1 MTNLCSLSKAQL
13 NIAVIIVASSIALA
27 LEALDYRAAAMTIQA
42 FAILATCV
50 ALYRMVQTTRLIGQA
65 RDVCQR
71 IAAGDF
77 EARILHIPDN
87 GRTGDMLRAVNDV
100 IDGCDAFVREAT
112 AAMDAVQH
120 RRYFRRILPG
130 GLHGALLRGAKTIN
144 AATDSIESRIDS
156 FAQQAAQLESAVT
169 DVVSSLDEDSRGMR
183 DTAGSLTSG
192 ASLTRERLT
201 SVAAAAEQA
210 SNNMRSVA
218 AATTEL
224 SASAREVGAEIG
236 RSAEV
241 VGRAVSRVS
250 DASANVASLRSVA
263 ERIAEVVK
271 SIEVIAGQTN
281 LLALNATIEAARAGE
296 AGRGF
301 AVVAAEVKALAEQT
315 AKFTGEIEDQVE
327 HVHSAADLVSRSIGE
342 IGTVMS
348 EVDDITAAVAG
359 AAEAQTAATADI
371 AKNIEQAYDVV
382 SDIAGSIQ
390 AVTASARDTEQSA
403 ASTMTASTH
412 LSSQSETLA
421 HRIRDYLGRVRA
433 DMLAQRAA

>member
-1 MTNLCSLSKAQL
+1 MTNSCSLSRALL
-13 NIAVIIVASSIALA
+13 NLGVVIAGALLAIALQA
-27 LEALDYRAAAMTIQA
+27 MQYQTAAWAMQAVVIGAAVMAIYRVVETAKLIDQA
-42 FAILATCV
+42 S
-50 ALYRMVQTTRLIGQA
+50 
-65 RDVCQR
+65 DVCKR
-71 IAAGDF
+71 ISRGDF
-77 EARILHIPDN
+77 EARILHIGER
-87 GRTGDMLRAVNDV
+87 GRTGELLLTVNDV

-112 AAMDAVQH
+112 AAMHAVQQH
-120 RRYFRRILPG
+120 RYFRRILPDG
-130 GLHGALLRGAKTIN
+130 MHGALLRGAKTIN
-144 AATDSIESRIDS
+144 AATDSIEARIDS
-156 FAQQAAQLESAVT
+156 FAQQAAQLEAAVS

-201 SVAAAAEQA
+201 AVAAASEQA
-210 SNNMRSVA
+210 SSNMRSVA

-241 VGRAVSRVS
+241 VGRAVTRVS
-250 DASANVASLRSVA
+250 EASANVASLRSVA

-315 AKFTGEIEDQVE
+315 AKFTGEIEDQVD
-327 HVHSAADLVSRSIGE
+327 HVHSAADLVSQSIGE
-342 IGTVMS
+342 IGEVMT
-348 EVDDITAAVAG
+348 EVDNITAAVAG
-359 AAEAQTAATADI
+359 AAEAQSAATADI
-371 AKNIEQAYDVV
+371 ARNIEQAYDVV
-382 SDIAGSIQ
+382 SEIAGSIQ

-403 ASTMTASTH
+403 ALTMTASTH

-433 DMLAQRAA
+433 DMLAQRAG

>member
-13 NIAVIIVASSIALA
+13 NLAVIIVASSIALA
-27 LEALDYRAAAMTIQA
+27 LEALDYRPAAMTIQG
-42 FAILATCV
+42 FAILASCL
-50 ALYRMVQTTRLIGQA
+50 ALYRMVQTTRLISQA
-65 RDVCQR
+65 REVCLR

-77 EARILHIPDN
+77 EARILRIPDN

-144 AATDSIESRIDS
+144 AATDSIEQRINT
-156 FAQQAAQLESAVT
+156 FAQQAEQLENAVT
-169 DVVSSLDEDSRGMR
+169 GVVSSLDEDSRGMR

-201 SVAAAAEQA
+201 TVAASAEHA
-210 SNNMRSVA
+210 SSNMRSVA

-250 DASANVASLRSVA
+250 EASANVASLRSVA
-263 ERIAEVVK
+263 ERISEVVK

-315 AKFTGEIEDQVE
+315 AKATGEIGQHISGIQSATNESVNAIREIGMTIGRMSEISSAIAAAVEEQGAATQEISRNVQQAAHGTQQVSANITDVQRGATE
-327 HVHSAADLVSRSIGE
+327 TGSASAQVLSAAQSLSQESSRLKI
-342 IGTVMS
+342 
-348 EVDDITAAVAG
+348 EVT
-359 AAEAQTAATADI
+359 
-371 AKNIEQAYDVV
+371 
-382 SDIAGSIQ
+382 
-390 AVTASARDTEQSA
+390 RFLDT
-403 ASTMTASTH
+403 
-412 LSSQSETLA
+412 
-421 HRIRDYLGRVRA
+421 VRA
-433 DMLAQRAA
+433 A